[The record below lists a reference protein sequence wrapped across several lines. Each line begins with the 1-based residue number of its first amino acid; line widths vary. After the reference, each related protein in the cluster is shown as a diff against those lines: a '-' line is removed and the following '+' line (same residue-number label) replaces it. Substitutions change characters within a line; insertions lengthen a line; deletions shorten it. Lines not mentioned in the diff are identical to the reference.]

1 METKPKTNWSAK
13 ERARS
18 SLHYEGEGTLIHLS
32 YQGVCRRHGVEDLC
46 VTPGELNV
54 FLDGNKISDS
64 ISKSEMRSEARR
76 VVGQPNS
83 TISVK
88 KST

>member
-18 SLHYEGEGTLIHLS
+18 SLHYGGEGILVHLS
-32 YQGVCRRHGVEDLC
+32 YQGVCRRHDAEDLC

-54 FLDGNKISDS
+54 YLDGNKISDS
-64 ISKSEMRSEARR
+64 ISNKSEMRSEAR
-76 VVGQPNS
+76 
-83 TISVK
+83 
-88 KST
+88 